1 MNCIVRFFELPL
13 RCARFRPSPHRAAD
27 RPVVHGAEAGLRVI
41 HGVVGR

>member
-13 RCARFRPSPHRAAD
+13 WCAWFGTSPDRAAD